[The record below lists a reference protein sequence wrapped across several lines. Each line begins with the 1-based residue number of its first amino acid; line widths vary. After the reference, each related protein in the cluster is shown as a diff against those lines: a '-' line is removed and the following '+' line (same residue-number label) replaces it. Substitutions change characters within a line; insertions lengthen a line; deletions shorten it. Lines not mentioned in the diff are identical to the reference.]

1 MSGIRRLVRGSPAIA
16 GSRPRDLRTQGD
28 GLPPEA
34 RCGVAK
40 TVANLR
46 AIDMSMRADQDV
58 IADDNRVAGPAVAQL
73 MDMLIS
79 DSWVDTSSSPNSRV
93 SNG

>member
-1 MSGIRRLVRGSPAIA
+1 
-16 GSRPRDLRTQGD
+16 
-28 GLPPEA
+28 
-34 RCGVAK
+34 
-40 TVANLR
+40 
-46 AIDMSMRADQDV
+46 MSMRADQDV